1 MKIVKS
7 PQTATQTIPQTMPAR
22 RARIVAIL
30 TAKQVASQH
39 ELGELLLAEGISVTQ
54 TTLSRDLEAIG
65 AVKQ

>member
-30 TAKQVASQH
+30 TAKQV
-39 ELGELLLAEGISVTQ
+39 L
-54 TTLSRDLEAIG
+54 RR
-65 AVKQ
+65 